1 MAWQA
6 NLDNAAVGDPAAPF
20 RVEVQYADG
29 RLRFDDAVQMA
40 TILYVADAVGIHF
53 KLMQQRSDVYFA
65 HDLPIRYGEG
75 SGAEEV
81 VPDFFVTLGVDVRRR
96 GTYNL
101 REESKPPDFALDVV
115 TGSKDPRRAWRAKP
129 ELYAALGIR
138 ECWQFDPTGQDFE
151 PRLRGFRLAG
161 GQYEALPRTASGGV
175 LTVRSEVLGLEM
187 QCHGH
192 ELRMRDPETGEVF
205 PTMDE
210 ATVAMV
216 EAQARLREEDRAC
229 RAAVAG
235 ARAADAALR
244 AERKARV
251 EAEAALRAEEQ
262 ALAEAEV
269 ALRAE
274 RRKRKEAQA
283 GLRADLRNLEEAEA
297 ALRAERRKRK
307 EAQAGLRADLRNL
320 EEAEAALR
328 AERRKREE
336 AQARLRVERQGREEA
351 QARLRAERKGRQEA
365 QARIAELEA
374 RVEAALR
381 RRARHARPQVAQTSG
396 STRRSQA

>member
-6 NLDNAAVGDPAAPF
+6 NLDEAAVGEPAGPF
-20 RVEVQYADG
+20 RVEVQRADG
-29 RLRFDDAVQMA
+29 GLRFDDAVQMA
-40 TILYVADAVGIHF
+40 AILYVADAVGIHF

-96 GTYNL
+96 GTYKL

-138 ECWQFDPTGQDFE
+138 ECWQFDPSGQRFE

-161 GQYEALPRTASGGV
+161 GRYEELPGMASGGV
-175 LTVRSEVLGLEM
+175 WTVRSEVLGLEM
-187 QCHGH
+187 QCRGH

-205 PTMDE
+205 PTVDE

-216 EAQARLREEDRAC
+216 EAQARLREEKRAC
-229 RAAVAG
+229 REAVAG
-235 ARAADAALR
+235 ARASEAALQ

-262 ALAEAEV
+262 ALEEAEA
-269 ALRAE
+269 ALWAE
-274 RRKRKEAQA
+274 REKHKEAQA
-283 GLRADLRNLEEAEA
+283 GLRADQQSREEAEA
-297 ALRAERRKRK
+297 ALRAEREKHK
-307 EAQAGLRADLRNL
+307 EAQAG
-320 EEAEAALR
+320 
-328 AERRKREE
+328 
-336 AQARLRVERQGREEA
+336 
-351 QARLRAERKGRQEA
+351 LRAERKGRQEA

-381 RRARHARPQVAQTSG
+381 RRARHARP
-396 STRRSQA
+396 